1 MALPAKFSLL
11 DSEFGDF
18 LFATVGEERIG
29 MPLSVLSAFTRLGL
43 DPWLEA
49 ARLSDLPKDFAIATL
64 SGVIARLPV
73 GRWELSETRGIAARL
88 IEFLPERGSVAGAD
102 PAKVGAARRLRGPA
116 VWLIFVIVGAV
127 AFLGMVAN
135 HDLPWVSS
143 HASRSIPGAHPS
155 E

>member
-1 MALPAKFSLL
+1 MALPADFSLL

-18 LFATVGEERIG
+18 LFATVGQEKAG
-29 MPLSVLSAFTRLGL
+29 MPLSVLSALTRLGV

-64 SGVIARLPV
+64 SGMLARLPV

-88 IEFLPERGSVAGAD
+88 VEFLPRRGAD
-102 PAKVGAARRLRGPA
+102 PAKPRMIERAHVPA
-116 VWLIFVIVGAV
+116 VWLIVVALGAA
-127 AFLGMVAN
+127 AFLGMAASSQ
-135 HDLPWVSS
+135 LPWVSG
-143 HASRSIPGAHPS
+143 HASVSIPGAHPS

>member
-1 MALPAKFSLL
+1 MALPAEFSLL

-18 LFATVGEERIG
+18 LFATVGEERMG
-29 MPLSVLSAFTRLGL
+29 VPLSVLSAFTRLGL

-64 SGVIARLPV
+64 SGLIARLPV

-88 IEFLPERGSVAGAD
+88 VEFLPQRGLAGRADPTRAGAV
-102 PAKVGAARRLRGPA
+102 ARARRPA
-116 VWLIFVIVGAV
+116 VWLIVVSLGAA
-127 AFLGMVAN
+127 AFLGMAASGEM
-135 HDLPWVSS
+135 PWNSS
-143 HASRSIPGAHPS
+143 HTSRSVTGAHPS